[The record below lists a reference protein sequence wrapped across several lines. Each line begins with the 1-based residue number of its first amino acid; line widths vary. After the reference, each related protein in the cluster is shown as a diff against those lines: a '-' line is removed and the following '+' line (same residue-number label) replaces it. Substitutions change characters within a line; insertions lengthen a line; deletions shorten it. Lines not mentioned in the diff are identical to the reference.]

1 MPKKLMLDIFRG
13 YHEQMMDD
21 INPANEQSA
30 PELQPSPEGQAVQAQ
45 EPAPAEP
52 GAINVA

>member
-1 MPKKLMLDIFRG
+1 
-13 YHEQMMDD
+13 MMDD
-21 INPANEQSA
+21 INPVDEQSA
-30 PELQPSPEGQAVQAQ
+30 PELGLSAEGEAVQAQ